1 MSVYAVLDDF
11 RLLQWR
17 HLDGC
22 KIVKYPFRCSMVS
35 GSRDGGGSMYD
46 SGGIRWYSART
57 MAKARYPLNWRYS
70 MAFGSYDGEGSMSAQ
85 SIHCCAC
92 AMLLRGP

>member
-1 MSVYAVLDDF
+1 MTKARRLLNLRGDTLQVSVYAVLDDF

-46 SGGIRWYSART
+46 SGGI
-57 MAKARYPLNWRYS
+57 
-70 MAFGSYDGEGSMSAQ
+70 Q
-85 SIHCCAC
+85 
-92 AMLLRGP
+92 